1 MVEGIEPNR
10 SRIQRDVEQ
19 SLMLVTPLA
28 PVIGY
33 DKASAIAKYA
43 HEQGSSLRD
52 AALELGYVNA
62 TDFDRIIDPV
72 AMTNP

>member
-1 MVEGIEPNR
+1 
-10 SRIQRDVEQ
+10 
-19 SLMLVTPLA
+19 MLVTPLA

-52 AALELGYVNA
+52 AALELGYVSA
-62 TDFDRIIDPV
+62 TEFDRIIDPA